1 VQQITA
7 EGLIRGVRR
16 WDVVALM
23 INGTIGAGIFG
34 LPSKVYALT
43 NTYSV
48 LAFVACALIVALV
61 ALCSAEIASRFT
73 QTGGL
78 YLYAR
83 EAFGSVVGF
92 AVGWLS
98 WLARVSA
105 LALIC
110 NVLVDYLSFF
120 WKPVGS
126 GVWRVVVI
134 TSLVVVLA
142 IINII
147 GVSGAAVAC
156 DIFAIGKLIPL
167 VLFV

>member
-61 ALCSAEIASRFT
+61 ALCSAEIGQPLCFKRS
-73 QTGGL
+73 
-78 YLYAR
+78 
-83 EAFGSVVGF
+83 
-92 AVGWLS
+92 
-98 WLARVSA
+98 
-105 LALIC
+105 C
-110 NVLVDYLSFF
+110 N
-120 WKPVGS
+120 
-126 GVWRVVVI
+126 
-134 TSLVVVLA
+134 A
-142 IINII
+142 
-147 GVSGAAVAC
+147 
-156 DIFAIGKLIPL
+156 
-167 VLFV
+167 